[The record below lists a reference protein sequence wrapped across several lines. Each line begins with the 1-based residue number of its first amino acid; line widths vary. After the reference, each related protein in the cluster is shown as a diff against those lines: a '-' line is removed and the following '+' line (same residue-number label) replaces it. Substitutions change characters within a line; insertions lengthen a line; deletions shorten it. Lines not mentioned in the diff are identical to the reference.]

1 MLRQVRNEIYI
12 YIRYHLHARTLTHP
26 PLFFSY
32 DLDMDTRLAEETTT
46 LVESYTVSSQATFCS
61 PLIAR

>member
-12 YIRYHLHARTLTHP
+12 YTRYHFCASLTHP